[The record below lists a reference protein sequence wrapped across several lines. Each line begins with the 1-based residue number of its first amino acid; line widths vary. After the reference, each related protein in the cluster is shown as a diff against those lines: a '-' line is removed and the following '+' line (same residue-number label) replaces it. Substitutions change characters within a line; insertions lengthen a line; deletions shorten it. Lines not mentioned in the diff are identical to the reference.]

1 MTTIS
6 EEATITTNDL
16 IESLGLPKNLLTNY
30 ENLTFNEKNEILDKL
45 VDKLNNEDEIE
56 LIDVEMEVDLEY
68 YVDIDDFG
76 DTELKEELE
85 NRDYLVFGDES
96 EMIEHLEDE
105 GYKFVDSNETT
116 WSNEDLFNTFNQ
128 LKEKYNYFK
137 LNEILS
143 KYL

>member
-1 MTTIS
+1 MTTIR

-16 IESLGLPKNLLTNY
+16 IESLDLPKNLLTNY
-30 ENLTFNEKNEILDKL
+30 KNLTFNEKIEVLDKL
-45 VDKLNNEDEIE
+45 VDKLNSEDEIE
-56 LIDVEMEVDLEY
+56 LIDVEMEVDLDD
-68 YVDIDDFG
+68 YVDIDNFR

-85 NRDYLVFGDES
+85 NRDYLVFDDKS
-96 EMIEHLEDE
+96 EMIDHLEDE
-105 GYKFVDSNETT
+105 GYKILGSNETT
-116 WSNEDLFNTFNQ
+116 WSNEDLYNTFNQ